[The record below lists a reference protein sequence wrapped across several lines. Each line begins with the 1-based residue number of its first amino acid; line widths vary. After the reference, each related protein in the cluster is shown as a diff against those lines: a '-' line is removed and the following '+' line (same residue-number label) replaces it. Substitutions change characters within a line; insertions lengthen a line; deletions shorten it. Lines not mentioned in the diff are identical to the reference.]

1 VLEHDVPIDRLDPG
15 VHHPG
20 ECNIQPTLPRY
31 PLAPVR
37 DARARDERTHR
48 GKLADAAHDA
58 KISEAD
64 VQRAADRIGA
74 ARSALVTARTARD
87 ALLAAGVTPARL
99 VVAEAYLTRRR
110 RELDAA
116 TAEHL
121 RAHAAHTGRLEAIDD
136 ARGALAR
143 ARADKEVVER
153 HFSAW
158 REAQRKLAERR
169 ED

>member
-1 VLEHDVPIDRLDPG
+1 MDRY
-15 VHHPG
+15 
-20 ECNIQPTLPRY
+20 R
-31 PLAPVR
+31 LAPMR
-37 DARARDERTHR
+37 DARARNERTQR

-64 VQRAADRIGA
+64 VQRAADRIA
-74 ARSALVTARTARD
+74 ASRAVLVTARTARD
-87 ALLAAGVTPARL
+87 ALLAAGVTPAEL
-99 VVAEAYLTRRR
+99 VLAEAYLTRRR

-121 RAHAAHTGRLEAIDD
+121 RAVAAHTGRLDAIDD

-143 ARADKEVVER
+143 ARADREVVER

-158 REAQRKLAERR
+158 RETQRKLADRR
-169 ED
+169 QD